1 MVMQMKKSLVR
12 SLALLCAA
20 TFALIAACVENPVT
34 GERNLGLV
42 SEGQELQI
50 GEQNYLPTQQMQGG
64 QYELDPELSRY
75 VNRVG
80 QKLAAA
86 SDRELPYEFVVL
98 NNDVP
103 NAWALPGGK
112 IAINRG
118 LLAELDN
125 EAELAAVLGHEV
137 VHAAARHTAQT
148 LERGMLL
155 QLGVAAVGAAASDSD
170 YAGLAVGAGMVGA
183 QIINSKY
190 SQGAELEADRY
201 GMQYMVEAGY
211 DPDAAVS
218 LQETFVRLSEGR
230 NPSWLEGL
238 FASHPPS
245 RERVER
251 NRAFARE
258 LKDGG
263 RLGRE
268 EYQRQTKHI
277 RNLQPAY
284 KAFNEGQKAL
294 VEGNAQLAEQKAR
307 EALKIEPREAKFH
320 GLLGQAM
327 LRQERNDK
335 ALESF
340 NKAIE
345 RNPQYFEF
353 YVYRG
358 LLQQEKR
365 NLAAAK
371 QDLEKANQLLPT
383 AIAHEALG
391 DIAVAQGQR
400 GQAIDHYRVAATSDT
415 AVGRRAAEK
424 LQQMGVVQ

>member
-1 MVMQMKKSLVR
+1 MKK
-12 SLALLCAA
+12 LLGTVTAI
-20 TFALIAACVENPVT
+20 TFVIIAACVENPVT

-42 SEGQELQI
+42 SEGQEVQL

-80 QKLAAA
+80 QKLAQA

-118 LLAELDN
+118 LLTELDS
-125 EAELAAVLGHEV
+125 EAELAAVLGHEI

-155 QLGVAAVGAAASDSD
+155 QLGVVAVGAAASDSD
-170 YAGLAVGAGMVGA
+170 YAGLAVGAGLIGA
-183 QIINSKY
+183 QVINSKY
-190 SQGAELEADRY
+190 GREAELEADRY
-201 GMQYMVEAGY
+201 GMEYMVEAGY

-245 RERVER
+245 QERVDR
-251 NRAFARE
+251 NRAFAQE
-258 LKDGG
+258 LPDKGT
-263 RLGRE
+263 LGRDS
-268 EYQRQTKHI
+268 YQQMTAHI
-277 RNLQPAY
+277 RKLQPAY
-284 KAFNEGQKAL
+284 EAFNEGQKAL
-294 VEGNAQLAEQKAR
+294 TEGKVEIAEQKAR
-307 EALKIEPREAKFH
+307 EAIRIEPREAKFH
-320 GLLGQAM
+320 GLLGQTQ
-327 LRQERNDK
+327 LQRERNDL
-335 ALESF
+335 ALQSF
-340 NKAIE
+340 DKAIDL
-345 RNPQYFEF
+345 NPGYFEF

-358 LLQQEKR
+358 LVQEER
-365 NLAAAK
+365 GNLGAAR
-371 QDLEKANQLLPT
+371 QDLQRANELLPT

-400 GQAIDHYRVAATSDT
+400 NLAIEHYRVAASSDSPI
-415 AVGRRAAEK
+415 GRRAAEK
-424 LQQMGVVQ
+424 LSRLGVVG